1 MPEINLILLVDH
13 MPGLVAFVK
22 PLPQNGAKQAWEMT
36 PIQAKS
42 SKQNEDSSYEIYHAL
57 INGGLFDIRS
67 VTEKRTG

>member
-1 MPEINLILLVDH
+1 MPEIGLILLVDH

-57 INGGLFDIRS
+57 INGGLYDLQS
-67 VTEKRTG
+67 MTEK